1 MERRTFVITACKAFP
16 VVVGALYLI
25 DCGGPTAPSSVA
37 EVTSDSTVVNGHS
50 HTVNVSASDQ
60 LHPAGTTYTSSTAS
74 AHNHM
79 VSLTADQLS
88 TIASGGSVAISSTA
102 STADSHEPSLHSQ
115 VPLAGCWNALLNRS
129 TFPGM

>member
-1 MERRTFVITACKAFP
+1 LTKEHTLERRTFVIKACTAFP

-25 DCGGPTAPSSVA
+25 DCGGGPTTPSSVA

-50 HTVNVSASDQ
+50 HTANVPASDQ
-60 LHPAGTTYTSSTAS
+60 LHPASTTYTSSTAS

-102 STADSHEPSLHSQ
+102 STVTGNHRHDF
-115 VPLAGCWNALLNRS
+115 
-129 TFPGM
+129 TFQGKK